1 MATLGELRMEKYRYR
16 WPINI
21 GVSLL
26 MWAGIVCAV
35 KANGLENAIV
45 YGVDRTVCGLYVPQE
60 WINEA
65 LATAA
70 VENDWSAEQT
80 VDTAVNKI
88 VAAQD
93 FIAKKK
99 ASEVAAYCQSRRA
112 R

>member
-1 MATLGELRMEKYRYR
+1 MAYELKKHWYK
-16 WPINI
+16 WPVII
-21 GVSLL
+21 ITGV
-26 MWAGIVCAV
+26 AV
-35 KANGLENAIV
+35 LALSSRFVFANGLENAIV

-80 VDTAVNKI
+80 IDTAINKI

-112 R
+112 K